1 MEKRSEGRGVKEGM
15 EKKEVRRERTRRGGV
30 KRKVS
35 QEERRVPP
43 SHSPS
48 CLGLPHTPV
57 EIQDI
62 WHACQWD
69 EGSGREPTVHC
80 CPSLKS
86 EDEREIITQLLTHLM
101 LLKCATLKFH
111 SRHNGQ
117 LEWNLGTRLKPI

>member
-1 MEKRSEGRGVKEGM
+1 M
-15 EKKEVRRERTRRGGV
+15 EKKEVRKEGTRRGGV

-43 SHSPS
+43 SHSLS
-48 CLGLPHTPV
+48 CWGLPHTPV
-57 EIQDI
+57 GIQDI

-69 EGSGREPTVHC
+69 GGSGRGPIAHC

-86 EDEREIITQLLTHLM
+86 EDEREIITHLLTHVM
-101 LLKCATLKFH
+101 LPKCATLKFH

-117 LEWNLGTRLKPI
+117 LEWNPGTRLKPI